1 VAASRGTLFWAAA
14 CAACVLTLAG
24 TVVAVAGYFAS
35 AGPGRV
41 VREYFAALTRG
52 DARTALGYGTLPDGP
67 RDLLTSPVLRAQ
79 QQVGRI
85 GPVSVVA
92 VDQAAGTA
100 VVAVHYSITFASGT
114 SVVDDRLTLT
124 EHGRSWRLTQTAIPV
139 DLTLSMAQ
147 HRASVAGAVV
157 PTGRPLVFPG
167 AVPVAFDTPTLQ
179 LSNAGRIARFVDAKR
194 APLEV
199 TVSPAGRA
207 VVSDAVVTALRAC
220 LTSPDPDPLCPI
232 PTGGRA
238 VPGTVHGAATDAV
251 PADLAVTVASDANG
265 RLVVTGHVPVTG
277 SYAELT
283 FDNQR
288 ATRQVIRYPLA
299 IRAHASAVTPDD
311 IVWDTP

>member
-1 VAASRGTLFWAAA
+1 M
-14 CAACVLTLAG
+14 
-24 TVVAVAGYFAS
+24 
-35 AGPGRV
+35 
-41 VREYFAALTRG
+41 
-52 DARTALGYGTLPDGP
+52 
-67 RDLLTSPVLRAQ
+67 LRAQ

-92 VDQAAGTA
+92 VDQAARTA
-100 VVAVHYSITFASGT
+100 VVSVHYSITFASGT
-114 SVVDDRLTLT
+114 GVVDDHLTLT
-124 EHGRSWRLTQTAIPV
+124 EHGRSWRLTQTAVPV
-139 DLTLSMAQ
+139 DLTLPTAQ
-147 HRASVAGAVV
+147 HRASVAGAVI
-157 PTGRPLVFPG
+157 PAGRPLVFPG
-167 AVPVAFDTPTLQ
+167 AVPIAFDTPALQ
-179 LSNAGRIARFVDAKR
+179 LSDAGRIAHFDDAKR
-194 APLEV
+194 PALGV

-251 PADLAVTVASDANG
+251 LADLAVTVASDANG

-288 ATRQVIRYPLA
+288 ATRQVISYPLA